1 MFLAGQSQLR
11 PGRKEDVLYA
21 LWRVL
26 GVNRYVGRPRAQ
38 DSPDRNGQ
46 VHGPGQQQGNQDLRV
61 QRLRELLPQRLSKP
75 ATSQKTSA
83 QTTENA
89 RPMPRAPHGALR
101 GQDQGQGRHTRAKLC
116 VRDGPVLSEATLSR
130 SLAVNNRC
138 FWGSRPR
145 QHCDVMLAL
154 EKLHFQ
160 SLCQL
165 AGSR

>member
-75 ATSQKTSA
+75 ADFS
-83 QTTENA
+83 EDE
-89 RPMPRAPHGALR
+89 RP
-101 GQDQGQGRHTRAKLC
+101 
-116 VRDGPVLSEATLSR
+116 
-130 SLAVNNRC
+130 NY
-138 FWGSRPR
+138 
-145 QHCDVMLAL
+145 
-154 EKLHFQ
+154 
-160 SLCQL
+160 
-165 AGSR
+165 